1 MAEEPRAGGGPD
13 PFALDLAGV
22 QQRTQVDF
30 EIDFFERILSRDPA
44 YVDVLR
50 SLADLFAQKG
60 LHRRALHAD
69 LKLAEL
75 LPQSAE
81 VFYNIA
87 CSQSVLGEEQ
97 GALMALERALELG
110 FADRE
115 KLLADPDLA
124 RLRLL
129 PQFVTL
135 VSRYAKGQGPL
146 VVG

>member
-1 MAEEPRAGGGPD
+1 MADEQRAAAVGD

-22 QQRTQVDF
+22 QERTQVDF
-30 EIDFFERILSRDPA
+30 EIDFFERILSRDPE

-75 LPQSAE
+75 LPRCAD

-87 CSQSVLGEEQ
+87 CSRAVLGEEQ
-97 GALMALERALELG
+97 GALLALERALELG
-110 FADRE
+110 FSDRE
-115 KLLADPDLA
+115 KLLNDPDLS
-124 RLRLL
+124 RLRPL

-135 VSRYAKGQGPL
+135 ICRYARGQGPL

>member
-1 MAEEPRAGGGPD
+1 MADEQRAAGMGD
-13 PFALDLAGV
+13 PFALDLAEV
-22 QQRTQVDF
+22 QERTQVDF
-30 EIDFFERILSRDPA
+30 EIDFFERILSRDPE

-75 LPQSAE
+75 LPRCAD

-97 GALMALERALELG
+97 GALLALERALELG
-110 FADRE
+110 FSDQE
-115 KLLADPDLA
+115 KLLHDPDLS
-124 RLRLL
+124 RLRPL

-135 VSRYAKGQGPL
+135 ISRYARGQGPL